1 MWDLL
6 KKTDI
11 QQAKQDIK
19 LRRVE
24 ILRKHAE
31 ETRTLDSDQVE
42 LEILNHLIDI
52 FTLKFKKPQI
62 LSPQPGSAAVV
73 HDKVPAPVPVRPIVH
88 EKTLAPAPIG
98 HEPIVHEKTPP
109 PAPVVPEKVS
119 AKSVEVDH
127 AHSPRS
133 LGMTPVTPVKAA
145 DHVRGQ
151 KAHGSSPTMTCKE
164 ERFHL
169 RDPRGTAAR
178 GARHNN
184 QHKYPRTNFESFS
197 RALARELALE

>member
-6 KKTDI
+6 KQTDI

-19 LRRVE
+19 LRRAE

-31 ETRTLDSDQVE
+31 ETRTLDSDRVE

-62 LSPQPGSAAVV
+62 LSPQPAPAPVN
-73 HDKVPAPVPVRPIVH
+73 HEKVPAP
-88 EKTLAPAPIG
+88 API
-98 HEPIVHEKTPP
+98 
-109 PAPVVPEKVS
+109 VPEKVS
-119 AKSVEVDH
+119 AKSVDVDH
-127 AHSPRS
+127 ARSPRS

-151 KAHGSSPTMTCKE
+151 KAHGPSPTVTRKE

-169 RDPRGTAAR
+169 RDPRGTAAHE
-178 GARHNN
+178 ARHHNK
-184 QHKYPRTNFESFS
+184 HKYPRTNFEAFS
-197 RALARELALE
+197 RAMARELALE